1 MNLTPGTRLGI
12 YEIIG
17 FLGAGGMGEV
27 YRARDTQLGR
37 QLFFFS
43 GVRGGSG
50 SLEGRL
56 TGVPLTPGPSL
67 RALLVQ
73 NWPLLLERN

>member
-1 MNLTPGTRLGI
+1 VNLTSGTRLGI

-27 YRARDTQLGR
+27 CRE
-37 QLFFFS
+37 LFFFS
-43 GVRGGSG
+43 GVRGESG

-56 TGVPLTPGPSL
+56 NAVPLTPGPSL